1 MEWSAGGG
9 SMIKTI
15 LVPATGSTADDSAFT
30 SALTL
35 GRVFDAHLDF
45 LHVRVDATSMAAAM
59 AADGSGAAV
68 VGGLVE
74 QIEEEARKRQE
85 RARASFERF
94 CKSQQLTVA
103 ENPTGQPGASAQW
116 LQTAGDEAYRVAEY
130 GRSADLLLICR
141 PVGDQ
146 GVSPDTIETAV
157 LDSGRPVL
165 IAPATPLPGI
175 PETMVIAWKAAP
187 EAARAVSA
195 AMPFLSRSKQILV
208 VTVAE
213 EEGLSDEEGA
223 RLAASLRW
231 HGLNARTRHLQPDR
245 LGAAETLLTA
255 AAAEGALVVMG
266 AYGHSRMREWIFGG
280 FTRHVLRGAEVPV
293 LMMH

>member
-1 MEWSAGGG
+1 MERPAGGG

-15 LVPATGSTADDSAFT
+15 LIPATGSAADESAFT

-35 GRVFDAHLDF
+35 GRAFDAHLDF